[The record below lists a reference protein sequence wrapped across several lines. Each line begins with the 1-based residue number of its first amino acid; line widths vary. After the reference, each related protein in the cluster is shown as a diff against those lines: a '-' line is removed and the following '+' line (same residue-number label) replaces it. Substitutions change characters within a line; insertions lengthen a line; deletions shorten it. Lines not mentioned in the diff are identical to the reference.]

1 MPLRQSLAAILRTVR
16 LARGLNQ
23 DEFKDAVTAK
33 HLHLLE
39 NGKHS
44 VTLDT
49 LEEISEVLKIDPLT
63 LLILASGIEK
73 NLPRAELFQ
82 DLNEQLDELE
92 ALGVM
97 ETVKAHYQGGK
108 LIPGKAG
115 KSTSTERLNAIR
127 ECKAAG
133 MTQKATS
140 QALGIPQSTVHDL
153 WKRVDEL

>member
-1 MPLRQSLAAILRTVR
+1 MPLRQALAAILRSVR
-16 LARGLNQ
+16 STRGLNQ

-49 LEEISEVLKIDPLT
+49 LEEISEVLQTDPLT
-63 LLILASGIEK
+63 LLILASAIEK
-73 NLPRAELFQ
+73 NLTRAVLLA
-82 DLNEQLDELE
+82 DLNEQLEGLE

-97 ETVKAHYQGGK
+97 ETIKAHYQDGK

-127 ECKAAG
+127 ECKTAG

-140 QALGIPQSTVHDL
+140 LALGIPQSTVHDL
-153 WKRVDEL
+153 WKRVDKI